1 MPDVYVAAGSNVEPE
16 KNLARALDEL
26 EQTFGKL
33 AISPAYRNPAVG
45 FAGEDFINLVVGF
58 RTGDS
63 PAQVK
68 EKLERVEL
76 SCGRAR
82 NAPKWAPRTMD
93 LDILMYDQLVS
104 DEPGLLLPRPD
115 LLHRAYML
123 KPLADL
129 APGLL
134 HPTQHRTIAE
144 LWAQFPAADHP
155 LVEVTIQHSG
165 RHRPPGSAP
174 CSTAHPSRRTRL

>member
-26 EQTFGKL
+26 EQAFGTL

-45 FAGEDFINLVVGF
+45 FAGEDFINLVVGL
-58 RTGDS
+58 RTDDS

-68 EKLERVEL
+68 ERLERIEA
-76 SCGRAR
+76 SCGRPR
-82 NAPKWAPRTMD
+82 GSPKWAPRTMD
-93 LDILMYDQLVS
+93 LDILMYDQRVS
-104 DEPGLLLPRPD
+104 AEPGLLLPRPD
-115 LLHRAYML
+115 LLRRAFML

-134 HPTQHRTIAE
+134 HPTERRTVGE

-155 LVEVTIQHSG
+155 LVAVTIPRSG
-165 RHRPPGSAP
+165 RRRPPGSAP
-174 CSTAHPSRRTRL
+174 

>member
-16 KNLARALDEL
+16 KNLAGALDEL
-26 EQTFGKL
+26 EQAFGEL

-45 FAGEDFINLVVGF
+45 FAGADFINLVVGF
-58 RTGDS
+58 CTEES
-63 PAQVK
+63 PARVK
-68 EKLERVEL
+68 ETLERIEL

-82 NAPKWAPRTMD
+82 GAPKWAPRTMD
-93 LDILMYDQLVS
+93 LDMLMYDQLVS

-115 LLHRAYML
+115 LLRRSFML

-134 HPTQHRTIAE
+134 HPTQHRSIAE
-144 LWAQFPAADHP
+144 LWAQFPAADHS
-155 LVEVTIQHSG
+155 LVPVTIPRSG
-165 RHRPPGSAP
+165 HRRPPGSAP
-174 CSTAHPSRRTRL
+174 

>member
-1 MPDVYVAAGSNVEPE
+1 MADVYVAAGSNVEPE

-26 EQTFGKL
+26 EQAFGTL

-58 RTGDS
+58 RTDDP

-68 EKLERVEL
+68 EKLERIEA
-76 SCGRAR
+76 SCGRLR
-82 NAPKWAPRTMD
+82 GAPKWAPRTMD
-93 LDILMYDQLVS
+93 LDILIYDQRVS
-104 DEPGLLLPRPD
+104 AEPGLLLPRPD
-115 LLHRAYML
+115 LLRRAFML

-129 APGLL
+129 APGLR
-134 HPTQHRTIAE
+134 HPTERRTIGE

-155 LVEVTIQHSG
+155 LVAVTIPRSG
-165 RHRPPGSAP
+165 RRRPPGSAP
-174 CSTAHPSRRTRL
+174 